1 MLLAL
6 LKILRRLCNGI
17 IWKIKRRQRKK
28 RSEKNIDRMM
38 KDYSKGK
45 IDGDTYFKQMM
56 DYTTSHRDKK
66 KK

>member
-1 MLLAL
+1 MGLFG
-6 LKILRRLCNGI
+6 KS
-17 IWKIKRRQRKK
+17 KEDKERKEVK
-28 RSEKNIDRMM
+28 KNIDRMM